1 MTSTDL
7 QDLSVHMNN
16 KISLI
21 KRSLQLKKMGYDP
34 SQTKVLQKIE
44 QELSDIWYL
53 LDTFQAEILRQKTDL
68 KVIKDLR
75 NSVDETHKTAQHLVE
90 NVPSHL
96 PKKAAPTS
104 SATQKT
110 EAVQPDPDKP
120 EHTKNSTKPK
130 QFVRGMEFLVIEEF
144 NQIPTYM
151 KGRMTYDQINAVIK
165 ELNDIVKAKYK
176 ILNQP
181 LKSMNNTTRNQ
192 YHSFKEQEVK
202 ETKGR
207 GQEILRINET
217 LKNWSLTSLPFV
229 GHYCAQ
235 LGDSKKASEGEKMCT
250 IGCQRSP
257 KKSTAA
263 TLYRIFYEA
272 L

>member
-1 MTSTDL
+1 MFEARTTVNGCESRAGPETGASR
-7 QDLSVHMNN
+7 Q
-16 KISLI
+16 K
-21 KRSLQLKKMGYDP
+21 GYDP

-202 ETKGR
+202 ETKG
-207 GQEILRINET
+207 QYFFVEADIKEFSNLR
-217 LKNWSLTSLPFV
+217 V
-229 GHYCAQ
+229 
-235 LGDSKKASEGEKMCT
+235 DKKLHGVFNVLRH
-250 IGCQRSP
+250 CQRMREVRGG
-257 KKSTAA
+257 K
-263 TLYRIFYEA
+263 LVRYM
-272 L
+272 LL